1 MATDSLIAD
10 TTARIF
16 ADLGDPRAV
25 NAASDDGWKRDLW
38 RALEDAGLPLLWVPE
53 TAGGAGASFV
63 EGLAAL
69 EAAGA
74 AACAVPLADT
84 MTAAWLAAAAGLE
97 VPTGP
102 LALMPAAENAVLD
115 DDGRITGAWRD
126 VPFASMADHHL
137 AVLADGGGGYHVALL
152 VRPSDVVSGTGL
164 AGDER
169 GDVRVSD
176 AMPFACAPL
185 PAMIGHDGPLL
196 VAAAGRAAL
205 MAGALGALVGLSV
218 DYAGERVAF
227 GRPIGKFQAVQQALA
242 RLAGEAAAASVAAQA
257 SGWALDSATKLAEA
271 EIDVAAAKVRAG
283 EAAGAGSAIAHQVHG
298 AIGFTAEHVLH
309 RYTHRLWS
317 WRDEYGSES
326 LWAERLGRRIAAAGG
341 DGFWGLLTGV
351 PEPTLQA
358 GGAWA

>member
-1 MATDSLIAD
+1 MSSDSLIAD

-16 ADLGDPRAV
+16 ADLGDPRAI
-25 NAASDDGWKRDLW
+25 NAAPDDGWKRSLW
-38 RALEDAGLPLLWVPE
+38 RALEEAGLPLLWVPE
-53 TAGGAGASFV
+53 DAGGAGASFV

-84 MTAAWLAAAAGLE
+84 MTAAWLAAAAGLD
-97 VPTGP
+97 VPAGP
-102 LALMPAAENAVLD
+102 LALLPAGENAVLD
-115 DDGRITGAWRD
+115 DDGCVTGAWRA
-126 VPFASMADHHL
+126 VPFASLADHHV
-137 AVLADGGGGYHVALL
+137 AVLADGKGRDHVAVLA
-152 VRPSDVVSGTGL
+152 RPDAVAAGTGL

-169 GDVRVSD
+169 GDVRLSAAAPV
-176 AMPFACAPL
+176 ARAPL
-185 PAMIGHDGPLL
+185 PATVGRDGPLL

-205 MAGALGALVGLSV
+205 MAGALGTLVGLSV

-227 GRPIGKFQAVQQALA
+227 GRAIGKFQAVQQALA

-257 SGWALDSATKLAEA
+257 AGWALDASFVQAEF
-271 EIDVAAAKVRAG
+271 DVAAAKVRAG

-309 RYTHRLWS
+309 RFTHRLWS

-326 LWAERLGRRIAAAGG
+326 LWAERLGRCIAAAG
-341 DGFWGLLTGV
+341 DEGFWGLLTGV